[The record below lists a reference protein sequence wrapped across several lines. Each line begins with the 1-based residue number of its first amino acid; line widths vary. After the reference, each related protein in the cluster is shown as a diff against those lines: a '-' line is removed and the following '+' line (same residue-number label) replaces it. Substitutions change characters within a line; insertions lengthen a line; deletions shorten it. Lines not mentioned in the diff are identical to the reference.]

1 MLKPLKA
8 AALYF
13 AVVFAA
19 GFVFGSIRV
28 PFLVPRLGVRV
39 AELSE
44 APLMLVVILFA
55 SRRVVR
61 RFVLTPQEALKVGL
75 LAFVLLLAL
84 ELLLAHVMSRL
95 TIREY
100 ISSRDPISGAVYV
113 ALLLIFAASP
123 WLRARRS
130 TESLR

>member
-19 GFVFGSIRV
+19 GFVFGSVRV

-44 APLMLVVILFA
+44 APLMLAVILFA

>member
-44 APLMLVVILFA
+44 APLMLAVILFA